1 MNGQSRNRYDL
12 SLLLISRATRSFA
25 AGFLAVIIG
34 LYFTEALHLSLT
46 EVGIL
51 FAAGGLGTP
60 MLTLVFGRLADIHG
74 MKKLL
79 LASLILLPVSVVIL
93 LVTTNYALLIIS
105 SALGGFG
112 IAGGLVGGGVGGSV
126 APMQTALL
134 AEKTD
139 SENRTTLFSVFTMI
153 SSFAGSAGALMS
165 NIENYRLLF
174 LIALVIT
181 AVSALAIIPLRENFR
196 RRATGPKKE
205 IQKDGNASSNRK
217 IIAKFAAT
225 GAMNGAAQGLITP
238 FLSIILA
245 ETFLMPNGEI
255 GDLFAIGGFLTSFVM
270 IFTPIL
276 TKRMG
281 FVPMIITTRSVSTV
295 FLLAFPFASSA
306 LLASF
311 FYVIF
316 TSVRALSLP
325 SQQALMMNMVTEE
338 TRASATGIN
347 QSSRLFPSA
356 AASASS
362 GAIQDYISVVIP
374 FEISFV
380 LNVANLLMYYK
391 FFWNEPAARSGHHA
405 ARVGF
410 SE

>member
-1 MNGQSRNRYDL
+1 MNGQNRNRYDL
-12 SLLLISRATRSFA
+12 SLLLISRSTRSFA

-34 LYFTEALHLSLT
+34 LYYTEGLHLSLT

-60 MLTLVFGRLADIHG
+60 LLTLIFGRLADIHG
-74 MKKLL
+74 RKKLL
-79 LASLILLPVSVVIL
+79 LASLILLPLSIVIL
-93 LVTTNYALLIIS
+93 LVTTNYAFLIVS

-126 APMQTALL
+126 APMQSALL

-139 SENRTTLFSVFTMI
+139 AENRTTLFSIFTMI

-165 NIENYRLLF
+165 NIEDYRLLF

-181 AVSALAIIPLRENFR
+181 AISVVSIIPLKENFKR
-196 RRATGPKKE
+196 KRINPEKG
-205 IQKDGNASSNRK
+205 IQKKGNASPNRN
-217 IIAKFAAT
+217 IIAKFAVT
-225 GAMNGAAQGLITP
+225 GTMNGAAQGLITP

-255 GDLFAIGGFLTSFVM
+255 GDLFAVGGFLTALVM

-281 FVPMIITTRSVSTV
+281 FVPMIISTRSVSTV

-306 LLASF
+306 LMASF

-325 SQQALMMNMVTEE
+325 SQQALMMTMVTEE

-347 QSSRLFPSA
+347 QSARLFPSA

-380 LNVANLLMYYK
+380 LNIANLLMYYK
-391 FFWNEPAARSGHHA
+391 FFWNEPAARAGYQEIKVELS
-405 ARVGF
+405 
-410 SE
+410 